1 MQFLRRLA
9 ATWVAAAV
17 LSGGS
22 SAPAASPPAKETEGL
37 DDQSPESEAHAEQIA
52 QLIKQLGDKDFFVRE
67 RAQAELAKFGFEALD
82 ALNAAT
88 LHEDLEIVARAKY
101 LLRMMQVV
109 WIDKNDPPEVK
120 RLLADYERKDMEAK
134 VETKVGRMRALADLP
149 DAAGVPALCRLVRF
163 EKSPLLSK
171 QAAVVLFDR
180 RSVDGLPGKELAD
193 AVRTSLGRSSRAG
206 AKWLRTWLRF
216 GDDPRAAVAEWTKL
230 VEAEQAA
237 LESASKETSPEIV
250 AALLRFQI
258 NWLKKLQQT
267 DKAMAAMR
275 RLLDVEQGNP
285 ATLAE
290 LLDWLVEQ
298 KAWKVVEELAQR
310 FDAQI
315 KENAILLYTL
325 AQAYAAQGDNPR
337 AEKAAEEALRL
348 NPGKEVEQIDLH
360 RYPTA
365 FQLRQR
371 GLFTWAEREFRYVI
385 QNAPEGHDCAAA
397 AQFGLSEMFHDRQK
411 HEAAAKLL
419 EDALRTHEKLQ
430 RGDNEIA
437 RRSPAEI
444 RSRMHYFL
452 ACHFQ
457 NQKDLPKQQEHLLAA
472 LEGDEPDIDAIIAF
486 CRLPNLSPEQ
496 RQKSRA
502 VIAKTIAELEDRIRS
517 EPNNP
522 TNYNQYAW
530 LAGNTAGDLD
540 LALKYSKKSLE
551 LSPETGSYF
560 DTLAHVYFAKRDY
573 ENAVKTQS
581 KAARLEPHSGQIRQ
595 ALERFR
601 VKLDEQKKTA
611 TGGGN

>member
-1 MQFLRRLA
+1 MRVFRRLA

-17 LSGGS
+17 LSGGLPV
-22 SAPAASPPAKETEGL
+22 PAAEPPAREPQRPDE
-37 DDQSPESEAHAEQIA
+37 QSQESQAHAEQIA
-52 QLIKQLGDKDFFVRE
+52 GLIKQLGDKDYFVRE
-67 RAQAELAKFGFEALD
+67 RAQAELAKLGFEALD

-101 LLRMMQVV
+101 LLRMMQVA
-109 WIDKNDPPEVK
+109 WTDKNDPPDVK
-120 RLLADYERKDMEAK
+120 KLLGDYEGKDVA
-134 VETKVGRMRALADLP
+134 TKLGRMRALADLP
-149 DAAGVPALCRLVRF
+149 DAAGIPALCRLVRF
-163 EKSPLLSK
+163 EKSSVLSK
-171 QAAVVLFDR
+171 QAAIQLFDR
-180 RSVDGLPGKELAD
+180 RPLDGLPAKELAET
-193 AVRTSLGRSSRAG
+193 VRKNLGPSSRAG
-206 AKWLRTWLRF
+206 AKWLRIWLRF
-216 GDDPRAAVAEWTKL
+216 GEDSQAAIAEWTKL

-237 LESASKETSPEIV
+237 LESSSKDTSPEIV

-258 NWLKKLQQT
+258 NWFKKLQQT

-275 RLLDVEQGNP
+275 RLLDVEQGDP

-298 KAWKVVEELAQR
+298 KAWKVVAELAER
-310 FDAQI
+310 FDPQI

-325 AQAYAAQGDNPR
+325 AQAYSAQGDKAR
-337 AEKAAEEALRL
+337 AEKAAEEALNL

-371 GLFTWAEREFRYVI
+371 GLFPWAEREFRYVI
-385 QNAPEGHDCAAA
+385 QNAPEGHDIAAA
-397 AQFGLSEMFHDRQK
+397 AQFGLSEMFHDQEK
-411 HEAAAKLL
+411 HEAAGKLL

-457 NQKDLPKQQEHLLAA
+457 SQKDLPKQQEHLQAA
-472 LEGDEPDIDAIIAF
+472 LEGDDPDIDAIIAF
-486 CRLPNLSPEQ
+486 CRLPNLAPDR
-496 RQKSRA
+496 RQKVRE
-502 VIAKTIAELEDRIRS
+502 VIGKTIAELENRIRS

-522 TNYNQYAW
+522 MNYNQYAW
-530 LAGNTAGDLD
+530 LAGNTEGDLD

-551 LSPETGSYF
+551 LSPESGSYY
-560 DTLAHVYFAKRDY
+560 DTLAHVYFAKGDY
-573 ENAVKTQS
+573 QNAVKTQS
-581 KAARLEPHSGQIRQ
+581 KAARLEPRSGQIRQ

-601 VKLDEQKKTA
+601 AKLEEQKKAEGGRGTA
-611 TGGGN
+611 EG

>member
-1 MQFLRRLA
+1 MQFFGRLA
-9 ATWVAAAV
+9 AAWLAAAL

-22 SAPAASPPAKETEGL
+22 PAPAAAPPAKEVEGL
-37 DDQSPESEAHAEQIA
+37 DEQSQEGQAHAEQIA
-52 QLIKQLGDKDFFVRE
+52 RLVKQLGDKDYLVRE

-82 ALNAAT
+82 AINAAT

-109 WIDKNDPPEVK
+109 WTDKNDPPDVK
-120 RLLADYERKDMEAK
+120 KLLGDYEGKDVA
-134 VETKVGRMRALADLP
+134 TKLGRMRALADLP
-149 DAAGVPALCRLVRF
+149 DAAGIPALCRLVQF
-163 EKSPLLSK
+163 EKSSALSK
-171 QAAVVLFDR
+171 QAAIQLFDR
-180 RSVDGLPGKELAD
+180 RSVDGLPAKELAET
-193 AVRTSLGRSSRAG
+193 VRKNLGRSSRAG
-206 AKWLRTWLRF
+206 AKWLRIWLRF
-216 GDDPRAAVAEWTKL
+216 GEDAQAAIAEWTKL
-230 VEAEQAA
+230 VDAEQAA
-237 LESASKETSPEIV
+237 LESSSKETSPEIV

-258 NWLKKLQQT
+258 NWFKKLAQT

-275 RLLDVEQGNP
+275 RLLDVEQGDP
-285 ATLAE
+285 VTLAE

-298 KAWKVVEELAQR
+298 KAWKVVDELAQR
-310 FDAQI
+310 FDLQI

-325 AQAYAAQGDNPR
+325 AQAYSAQGDKAR

-371 GLFTWAEREFRYVI
+371 GLFPWAEREFRYVI
-385 QNAPEGHDCAAA
+385 HNAPEGHDIAAA
-397 AQFGLSEMFHDRQK
+397 AQFGLSEMFHDQGK
-411 HEAAAKLL
+411 NQAAANLL

-452 ACHFQ
+452 ACHFKSQ
-457 NQKDLPKQQEHLLAA
+457 NDLPKQQEHLLSA
-472 LEGDEPDIDAIIAF
+472 LQGDDPDIDAIIAF
-486 CRLPNLSPEQ
+486 YRLPNLAPDR
-496 RQKSRA
+496 RQKVRE
-502 VIAKTIAELEDRIRS
+502 VIGKAIAELEERMRG

-522 TNYNQYAW
+522 SNYNQYAW
-530 LAGNTAGDLD
+530 LAGNTEGNLD

-551 LSPETGSYF
+551 LSPDTGSYY
-560 DTLAHVYFAKRDY
+560 DTLAHVYFAKGDY
-573 ENAVKTQS
+573 DNSVKSQS

-601 VKLDEQKKTA
+601 AKLEEQKKADGPRGTPE
-611 TGGGN
+611 G